1 MNYLDKSDN
10 RIVVQDNRLIEACY
24 SMTLIE
30 KRVMYLGLSKIN
42 PRMLRGEKPQ
52 RAFDVTPDEY
62 QKFFPDEQQPARA
75 LKKAALKLKSRFVT
89 LHPKEGRVKSIN
101 WFEYAEYDDAKNRN
115 GTGMVELKFT
125 PSVMPF
131 LTPLLEQFTQVN
143 LLSVSRLKSVH
154 SIRLYELMSQYKSTG
169 YRVMTVEDFRIA
181 MDSEIKYP
189 TTKLLI
195 QKVLKPAVEEINR
208 ASDLAVNYKPLKV
221 GRRIKQLYFGIENED
236 QLDLLKD

>member
-10 RIVVQDNRLIEACY
+10 RIAVQDNRLIEACY
-24 SMTLIE
+24 SMSLIE
-30 KRVMYLGLSKIN
+30 KRVMYLGLSKVN

-52 RAFDVTPDEY
+52 RAFEVTPEEY
-62 QKFFPDEQQPARA
+62 AEVFPDEVNAARS

-89 LHPKEGRVKSIN
+89 LHPREGRIKSIN
-101 WFEYAEYDDAKNRN
+101 WFEYAEYDDAKKRN

-125 PSVMPF
+125 PSIMKF

-143 LLSVSRLKSVH
+143 ILSIATLKSVH
-154 SIRLYELMSQYKSTG
+154 SIRLYELLSQYKSTG

-181 MDSEIKYP
+181 MDVETKY
-189 TTKLLI
+189 TTTRILT
-195 QKVLKPAVEEINR
+195 QKVLLPALEEVNR
-208 ASDLAVNYKPLKV
+208 ESDLTVTYKPIKA
-221 GRRIKQLYFGIENED
+221 GKRIKQLYFGIANDD

>member
-1 MNYLDKSDN
+1 MS
-10 RIVVQDNRLIEACY
+10 
-24 SMTLIE
+24 LIE

-52 RAFDVTPDEY
+52 RAFAVTPEEY
-62 QKFFPDEQQPARA
+62 AKFFPDEVNAARS

-89 LHPKEGRVKSIN
+89 LHPREGRAKSIN

-154 SIRLYELMSQYKSTG
+154 SIRLYELISQYKSTG
-169 YRVMTVEDFRIA
+169 YRVMTIEDFRIA
-181 MDSEIKYP
+181 MDVETKYKG
-189 TTKLLI
+189 TNILVE
-195 QKVLKPAVEEINR
+195 KVLKPALEELNR
-208 ASDLAVNYKPLKV
+208 ASDLRVNYKPLKV
-221 GRRIKQLYFGIENED
+221 GKRIKQLYFGIENED
-236 QLDLLKD
+236 QLDLLND

>member
-30 KRVMYLGLSKIN
+30 KRVMYIGMSKIN

-52 RAFDVTPDEY
+52 RAFDVTPEEY
-62 QKFFPDEQQPARA
+62 AKFFPDEVNAARA

-89 LHPKEGRVKSIN
+89 LHPREGRAKSIN

-154 SIRLYELMSQYKSTG
+154 SIRLYELISQYKSTG
-169 YRVMTVEDFRIA
+169 YRVMTIEDFRIA
-181 MDSEIKYP
+181 MDVETKYKG
-189 TTKLLI
+189 TKLLV
-195 QKVLKPAVEEINR
+195 QKVLNPALEELNR
-208 ASDLAVNYKPLKV
+208 VSDLKVNYKPLKV
-221 GRRIKQLYFGIENED
+221 GKRIKQLYFGIENED
-236 QLDLLKD
+236 QLDLLND

>member
-1 MNYLDKSDN
+1 MNYLDKSDT
-10 RIVVQDNRLIEACY
+10 RIAVQDNRLIEACY
-24 SMTLIE
+24 TMSLVE

-42 PRMLRGEKPQ
+42 PRILRGEKPK

-75 LKKAALKLKSRFVT
+75 LKTAALKLKSRFVT

-101 WFEYAEYDDAKNRN
+101 WFDYAEYDDAKNRN

-125 PSVMPF
+125 TSVMPF

-154 SIRLYELMSQYKSTG
+154 SIRLYELVSQYKSTG
-169 YRVMTVEDFRIA
+169 YRVMTIEDFRIA
-181 MDSEIKYP
+181 MDVETKYKG
-189 TTKLLI
+189 TNILVE
-195 QKVLKPAVEEINR
+195 KVLKPALEEINR
-208 ASDLAVNYKPLKV
+208 ASDLRVNYKPLKV
-221 GRRIKQLYFGIENED
+221 GKRIKQLYFGIENED
-236 QLDLLKD
+236 QLGLLKD